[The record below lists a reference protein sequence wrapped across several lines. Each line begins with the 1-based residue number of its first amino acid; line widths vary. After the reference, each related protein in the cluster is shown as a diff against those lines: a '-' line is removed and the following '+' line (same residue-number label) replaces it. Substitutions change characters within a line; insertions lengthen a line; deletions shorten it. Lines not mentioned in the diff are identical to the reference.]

1 MAPLKFKRQGR
12 VVVVEGNL
20 KALHQMGKGNFGAS
34 FQIRN
39 VRLAEADPGSLKD
52 GFFVHLASE
61 EHQYCVYSA
70 FEDEHSER
78 IPLNAWK
85 HFENV
90 TRSGA
95 AAPVPHGQRRLPYV
109 ELFIEPCRMLGQ
121 TAGFVLKILIYG
133 LIL

>member
-20 KALHQMGKGNFGAS
+20 KSLHQMGKGNFGAS

-95 AAPVPHGQRRLPYV
+95 AAPVLRS
-109 ELFIEPCRMLGQ
+109 
-121 TAGFVLKILIYG
+121 T
-133 LIL
+133 